1 MKTDHTNAPRVRFA
15 PSPTGLLHIG
25 GARTAIYNW
34 AYARHY
40 GGKFILRI
48 DDTDPERSTQ
58 ENTDAILHALN
69 WLGLTWDEGPGIG
82 GDYGPY
88 FQTLRAHTYQQA
100 CQELARNNKAYP
112 CFCSAEELEAM
123 REAARE
129 SGASFQGY
137 PGTWRDADPKEVA
150 RRLEAG
156 EAHVWRLRVPHDRG
170 TISFTDAVHGNCSF
184 EAKDMDDFVLMRSD
198 GTPTYNFA
206 TVVDDALMGITH
218 VVRGDDHL
226 SNTPRQILVY
236 EALGYPT
243 PSFAHLSMIL
253 GPDGKRL
260 SKRHGATS
268 VQEYY
273 LKGYLPEVM
282 INYLALLGWSLDG
295 ETTIISKELLCSKF
309 DLDRISKN
317 PAVFDEQKL
326 LWMNAEYLKAMSPRE
341 FCERVMI
348 PELVAAAYISAEAYK
363 MQPEW
368 FLALAPLIQPRIKLC
383 TEILPIVDFLFV
395 SDEDFSFD
403 EKSVAKHIAQEGM
416 RNICDAV
423 LQALEEIDENNW
435 NVNHIDAALEPLP
448 EKLESS
454 KKKVFQAVRVGVCG
468 NQVSPPLAESMELLG
483 KRRCIQRL
491 TQVREL
497 AL

>member
-1 MKTDHTNAPRVRFA
+1 MNTDQTQVPRVRFA

-25 GARTAIYNW
+25 GARTAVYNW
-34 AYARHY
+34 AYARHF

-58 ENTDAILHALN
+58 ENTDAILHAMN
-69 WLGLTWDEGPGIG
+69 WLGLSWDEGPGVG
-82 GDYGPY
+82 GDCGPY
-88 FQTLRAHTYQQA
+88 FQTMRAHTYQEA
-100 CQELARNNKAYP
+100 CEKLAAKGHAYP
-112 CFCSAEELEAM
+112 CFCTAEELEEM

-129 SGASFQGY
+129 RGDSFQGY
-137 PGTWRDADPKEVA
+137 PGTWRDADPTEVA

-156 EAHVWRLRVPHDRG
+156 DPHVWRLKVPVDRG
-170 TISFTDAVHGNCSF
+170 TICFTDAVHGACSF
-184 EAKDMDDFVLMRSD
+184 EAKDMDDFVLIRSD

-218 VVRGDDHL
+218 IVRGDDHL

-253 GPDGKRL
+253 GSDGKRL

-295 ETTIISKELLCSKF
+295 ETTIISKDMLCKNF
-309 DLDRISKN
+309 DLNRISKN

-326 LWMNAEYLKAMSPRE
+326 LWMNAEYLKAMSPEE
-341 FCERVMI
+341 FCQRVMI
-348 PELVAAAYISAEAYK
+348 PDLLTAGYITEGDYEK
-363 MQPEW
+363 KPEW
-368 FLALAPLIQPRIKLC
+368 FCALAPLVQPRIKLT
-383 TEILPIVDFLFV
+383 TETISVVDFLFTN
-395 SDEDFSFD
+395 EADFQFD
-403 EKSVAKHIAQEGM
+403 EKSINKNIAVEGM
-416 RNICDAV
+416 KAICDAV
-423 LQALEEIDENNW
+423 IAALDVVDEANWDVTHIDE
-435 NVNHIDAALEPLP
+435 ALLPLP
-448 EKLESS
+448 EQLESS

-483 KRRCIQRL
+483 KERCMKRL
-491 TQVREL
+491 KLVREL